1 MAANK
6 FVLEIEIGNDAM
18 KLPQH
23 IAEALAA
30 IAKQVPSVIMMKGV
44 RAGAS
49 RFRPDRGGDDGGAES
64 VEHRHEAATA
74 GQGRAEAWRRYDDQL
89 VTLRVGAA
97 ESA

>member
-30 IAKQVPSVIMMKGV
+30 IAKQVPSVIMMKGMTTKV
-44 RAGAS
+44 KDANGNS
-49 RFRPDRGGDDGGAES
+49 IGSWG
-64 VEHRHEAATA
+64 
-74 GQGRAEAWRRYDDQL
+74 YK
-89 VTLRVGAA
+89 
-97 ESA
+97 